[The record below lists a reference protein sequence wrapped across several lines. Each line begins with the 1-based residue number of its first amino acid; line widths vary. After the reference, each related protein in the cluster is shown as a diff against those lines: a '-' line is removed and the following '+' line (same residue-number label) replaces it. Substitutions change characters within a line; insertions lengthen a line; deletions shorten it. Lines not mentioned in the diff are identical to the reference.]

1 MTDEIILD
9 VRGLMPPD
17 PLVKVLDALEILPP
31 GGQLRMVHH
40 REPFPL
46 YSILQDEG
54 YQYRSETF
62 ADGHFEI
69 VIWR

>member
-1 MTDEIILD
+1 M
-9 VRGLMPPD
+9 
-17 PLVKVLDALEILPP
+17 VKVLDALETMPP
-31 GGQLRMVHH
+31 GDSLRMVHN

-46 YSILQDEG
+46 YGILQQDG
-54 YQYRSETF
+54 YQYRTETF

>member
-1 MTDEIILD
+1 MATETTLD
-9 VRGLMPPD
+9 VRGLEPPE
-17 PLVKVLDALEILPP
+17 PMVKVLDALETMPP
-31 GGQLRMVHH
+31 GDSLRMVHN

-46 YSILQDEG
+46 YGILQQDG
-54 YQYRSETF
+54 YQYRTETF

>member
-1 MTDEIILD
+1 MAAEIILD
-9 VRGLMPPD
+9 VRGLEPPE
-17 PLVKVLDALEILPP
+17 PMVKVLDALETMPP
-31 GGQLRMVHH
+31 GDSLRMVHN

-46 YSILQDEG
+46 YGILQQDG
-54 YQYRSETF
+54 YQYRTETC